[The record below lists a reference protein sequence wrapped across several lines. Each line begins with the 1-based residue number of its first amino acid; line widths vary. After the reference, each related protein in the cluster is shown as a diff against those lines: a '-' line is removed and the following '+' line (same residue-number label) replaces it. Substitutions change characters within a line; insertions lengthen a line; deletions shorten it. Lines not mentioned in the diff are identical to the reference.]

1 MAEHGTGSGSG
12 SSSSS
17 SSSFISELELARNE
31 LAALEG
37 ALEEL
42 PQILEEQ
49 FRQRLLALRQFNH
62 QLQREQASLRTQ
74 LMASQRP
81 RRVLWR
87 SVLVAVLACTA
98 LAGLG
103 WSAARQSGW
112 RPMAARRLPAAPL
125 AAGLRP
131 ATPLSNSILQVQAL
145 GSSWLEVQDLRSHA
159 VLFIGVLEAGQ
170 SRTIRLRQGLRLR
183 SGRPDLLTIRIDDG
197 QSQPFGLSQGQ
208 DWRTVMPPV
217 LRTAGA

>member
-1 MAEHGTGSGSG
+1 MAEQGTVA
-12 SSSSS
+12 SSS
-17 SSSFISELELARNE
+17 SELELARKE

-37 ALEEL
+37 AVEAL
-42 PQILEEQ
+42 PQILEDK

-62 QLQREQASLRTQ
+62 QLELEQASLRNQ
-74 LMASQRP
+74 LMASQRAVGVP
-81 RRVLWR
+81 WR
-87 SVLVAVLACTA
+87 MALVAALVCTG

-103 WSAARQSGW
+103 WSAARTWGSGSTVSL
-112 RPMAARRLPAAPL
+112 RLPAAS
-125 AAGLRP
+125 RP
-131 ATPLSNSILQVQAL
+131 AVPVSSSILQVQARD
-145 GSSWLEVQDLRSHA
+145 SSWVEVQDLRTQA

-183 SGRPDLLTIRIDDG
+183 SGRPDLLTLRIDDG
-197 QSQPFGLSQGQ
+197 PAEPFGLSQGQ

>member
-1 MAEHGTGSGSG
+1 MPEPGSGPG
-12 SSSSS
+12 PG
-17 SSSFISELELARNE
+17 SELELARKE

-42 PQILEEQ
+42 PQILEDK
-49 FRQRLLALRQFNH
+49 FRQRLLALRQIN
-62 QLQREQASLRTQ
+62 QDLQREQTSLRAQ
-74 LMASQRP
+74 LMTSPRP
-81 RRVLWR
+81 AAARWRLVL
-87 SVLVAVLACTA
+87 LVALGCSA

-103 WSAARQSGW
+103 WSAALQLGFRTSGLRQPLLNSH
-112 RPMAARRLPAAPL
+112 RLPPAAAPAAPL
-125 AAGLRP
+125 
-131 ATPLSNSILQVQAL
+131 SNSVLQVQAQ
-145 GSSWLEVQDLRSHA
+145 GSSWVEVQDLRSHA

-197 QSQPFGLSQGQ
+197 QPQPFGLSQGQ
-208 DWRTVMPPV
+208 DWRTVMPPG

>member
-1 MAEHGTGSGSG
+1 MAEHGTGS
-12 SSSSS
+12 SSS
-17 SSSFISELELARNE
+17 SELELARTE

-42 PQILEEQ
+42 PQILEDK
-49 FRQRLLALRQFNH
+49 FRQRLLALRKFNH
-62 QLQREQASLRTQ
+62 QLEREQASLRNQ
-74 LMASQRP
+74 LMASQRAAGVP
-81 RRVLWR
+81 WR
-87 SVLVAVLACTA
+87 MVLVVALACTG

-103 WSAARQSGW
+103 WSAARPRVPGSAAAL
-112 RPMAARRLPAAPL
+112 RPPTASRLAAPV
-125 AAGLRP
+125 
-131 ATPLSNSILQVQAL
+131 SSSILQLQAQ
-145 GSSWLEVQDLRSHA
+145 GSSWVEVQDLRSQA

-183 SGRPDLLTIRIDDG
+183 SGRPDLLTLRIDDG
-197 QSQPFGLSQGQ
+197 PLEPFGLSQGQ

>member
-1 MAEHGTGSGSG
+1 MAEQGTVA
-12 SSSSS
+12 SSS
-17 SSSFISELELARNE
+17 SELELARKE

-37 ALEEL
+37 AVEAL
-42 PQILEEQ
+42 PQILEDK

-62 QLQREQASLRTQ
+62 QLELEQASLRNQ
-74 LMASQRP
+74 LMASQRAVGVP
-81 RRVLWR
+81 WR
-87 SVLVAVLACTA
+87 MVLVAALVCTG

-103 WSAARQSGW
+103 WSAARPRGPGSTV
-112 RPMAARRLPAAPL
+112 ALRLPAASRS
-125 AAGLRP
+125 AAP
-131 ATPLSNSILQVQAL
+131 VSTSSILQVQARD
-145 GSSWLEVQDLRSHA
+145 SSWVEVQDLRTQA

-183 SGRPDLLTIRIDDG
+183 SGRPDLLTLRIDDG
-197 QSQPFGLSQGQ
+197 PAEPFGLSQGQ

>member
-1 MAEHGTGSGSG
+1 MAEHGTGS
-12 SSSSS
+12 SSS
-17 SSSFISELELARNE
+17 SELELARTE

-42 PQILEEQ
+42 PQILEDK
-49 FRQRLLALRQFNH
+49 FRQRLLALRKFNH
-62 QLQREQASLRTQ
+62 QLEREQASLRNQ
-74 LMASQRP
+74 LMASQRAAGVP
-81 RRVLWR
+81 WR
-87 SVLVAVLACTA
+87 MVLVVALACTG

-103 WSAARQSGW
+103 WSAARPRVPGSAAAL
-112 RPMAARRLPAAPL
+112 RPPTASRLAAPVSSS
-125 AAGLRP
+125 
-131 ATPLSNSILQVQAL
+131 TLQLQAQ
-145 GSSWLEVQDLRSHA
+145 GSSWVEVQDLRSQA

-183 SGRPDLLTIRIDDG
+183 SGRPDLLTLRIDDG
-197 QSQPFGLSQGQ
+197 PLEPFGLSQGQ

>member
-1 MAEHGTGSGSG
+1 MAERC
-12 SSSSS
+12 
-17 SSSFISELELARNE
+17 SELERARSE

-42 PQILEEQ
+42 PQILEDK

-62 QLQREQASLRTQ
+62 QLLLEQASLSRQ
-74 LMASQRP
+74 LMDAP
-81 RRVLWR
+81 RDAGVPWR
-87 SVLVAVLACTA
+87 WVLVATLACA
-98 LAGLG
+98 GLVGLG
-103 WSAARQSGW
+103 WGLARPRVSAST
-112 RPMAARRLPAAPL
+112 AALGLPAASRS
-125 AAGLRP
+125 AAP
-131 ATPLSNSILQVQAL
+131 VSTSSILQLQAE
-145 GSSWLEVQDLRSHA
+145 GSSWVEVQDLRTQA

-183 SGRPDLLTIRIDDG
+183 SGRPDLLSLRIDDG
-197 QSQPFGLSQGQ
+197 PAEPFGQGQ

>member
-1 MAEHGTGSGSG
+1 MAEHGTGFGSGSG
-12 SSSSS
+12 SS
-17 SSSFISELELARNE
+17 FTSELELARNE

-42 PQILEEQ
+42 PQILEDQ
-49 FRQRLLALRQFNH
+49 FRQRLLAMRQVNH

-87 SVLVAVLACTA
+87 SVLVVVLVCTA

-103 WSAARQSGW
+103 WRAARQSGW
-112 RPMAARRLPAAPL
+112 RPMAARRLNAAPL
-125 AAGLRP
+125 PAHPLPAA
-131 ATPLSNSILQVQAL
+131 ALSNSILQVQAQ
-145 GSSWLEVQDLRSHA
+145 GSSWLEVQDLRSQA

-197 QSQPFGLSQGQ
+197 PLEPFGLSQGQ

>member
-1 MAEHGTGSGSG
+1 MPEPGFGPGPS
-12 SSSSS
+12 
-17 SSSFISELELARNE
+17 SELELARRE

-42 PQILEEQ
+42 PQILEDK
-49 FRQRLLALRQFNH
+49 FKQRLLALRQINC
-62 QLQREQASLRTQ
+62 QLQREQMSLRSQ
-74 LMASQRP
+74 LMAPARP
-81 RRVLWR
+81 TLAPWRLVL
-87 SVLVAVLACTA
+87 LVALVGAA

-103 WSAARQSGW
+103 WGAARQLGLGTSAVQ
-112 RPMAARRLPAAPL
+112 PPPPNSERLSPAAV
-125 AAGLRP
+125 
-131 ATPLSNSILQVQAL
+131 PLSNSVLQVQAQ

-183 SGRPDLLTIRIDDG
+183 SGRPDLLTLRIDDG
-197 QSQPFGLSQGQ
+197 QPQPFDLNQGQ
-208 DWRTVMPPV
+208 DWRTVMPPA

>member
-1 MAEHGTGSGSG
+1 MAEHGTGS
-12 SSSSS
+12 SSS
-17 SSSFISELELARNE
+17 SELELARTE

-42 PQILEEQ
+42 PQILEDK
-49 FRQRLLALRQFNH
+49 FRQRLLALRKFNH
-62 QLQREQASLRTQ
+62 QLEREQASLRNQ
-74 LMASQRP
+74 LMASQRAAGVP
-81 RRVLWR
+81 WR
-87 SVLVAVLACTA
+87 MVLVVALACTG

-103 WSAARQSGW
+103 WSAARPRVPGSAAAL
-112 RPMAARRLPAAPL
+112 RPPTASRLAAPV
-125 AAGLRP
+125 
-131 ATPLSNSILQVQAL
+131 SSSILQLQAQ
-145 GSSWLEVQDLRSHA
+145 GSSWVEVQDLRSQA

-183 SGRPDLLTIRIDDG
+183 SGRPDLLTLRIDDG
-197 QSQPFGLSQGQ
+197 PREPFGLSQGQ

>member
-1 MAEHGTGSGSG
+1 MAEHGTGS
-12 SSSSS
+12 SSS
-17 SSSFISELELARNE
+17 SELELARTE

-42 PQILEEQ
+42 PQILEDK

-62 QLQREQASLRTQ
+62 QLQLEQASLRNQ
-74 LMASQRP
+74 LMASQRAAGVP
-81 RRVLWR
+81 WR
-87 SVLVAVLACTA
+87 MVLVVALVCTG

-103 WSAARQSGW
+103 WNAARPRAPGSAA
-112 RPMAARRLPAAPL
+112 ALRLPAASRL
-125 AAGLRP
+125 AAP
-131 ATPLSNSILQVQAL
+131 VSSSILQLQAR
-145 GSSWLEVQDLRSHA
+145 GSSWVEVQDLRSQA

-183 SGRPDLLTIRIDDG
+183 SGRPDLLTLRIDDG
-197 QSQPFGLSQGQ
+197 PLEPFGLSQGQ